1 MARGHLCD
9 PGCLPVQI
17 GVKQRVPPALAHAL
31 DAAACTP
38 CIGRP
43 SSRCPPS
50 VPVPSVL
57 GPGVRSPKGQVPA
70 GSWRF
75 RGCASALAGD
85 TSRPVEEVQASSC
98 SPRSPLCCPF
108 PLLSPSTTF
117 RLGEVTEPCTT
128 SLSPVPCGE
137 DTLVGLGDVCR
148 PCAQGAGFGPIPT
161 IPLDT
166 LCLVAVPLTRSLP
179 LNMCVC
185 GQHRHLGEGPKDRG
199 PALRSEPGMWFA
211 RLWR

>member
-1 MARGHLCD
+1 M
-9 PGCLPVQI
+9 
-17 GVKQRVPPALAHAL
+17 
-31 DAAACTP
+31 
-38 CIGRP
+38 
-43 SSRCPPS
+43 
-50 VPVPSVL
+50 
-57 GPGVRSPKGQVPA
+57 
-70 GSWRF
+70 
-75 RGCASALAGD
+75 
-85 TSRPVEEVQASSC
+85 
-98 SPRSPLCCPF
+98 
-108 PLLSPSTTF
+108 
-117 RLGEVTEPCTT
+117 
-128 SLSPVPCGE
+128 
-137 DTLVGLGDVCR
+137 GLGDVCR